1 MASLANILEQLRGF
15 DVEHAMGLRPPCP
28 DVALELDRQSMTL
41 VRLKPK
47 RRRRPTLEAY
57 KIQMSNTAGV
67 PATIFDQEMIGAEP
81 LSELLRGLYESAG
94 TRPGRVSLVLP
105 DNLAKISLV
114 TLPER
119 PPSRK
124 QLEEAVRFKMRR
136 SVPFRLRDAALS
148 YQVIPGEGKA
158 VTILVALIR
167 RSLIERYEQALEMIG
182 ARPGLIDLCTPSLLN
197 LCRKELAAAASS
209 GDVALL
215 NSARNYFSLVIFRD
229 QRLIFFRCKT
239 YSMRAEPTAE
249 INGLLARE
257 VDYSLSYYEEKLS
270 GEGIGT
276 LLVRSA
282 DTAVEE
288 VTRDLS
294 GLDVKQ
300 VQPIDPVVAIPF
312 ADGQQV
318 DSPTAQRIAPALGAA
333 TGRR

>member
-1 MASLANILEQLRGF
+1 MASLADMLEQLRGF
-15 DVEHAMGLRPPCP
+15 DLERAMGLRPPNP

-47 RRRRPTLEAY
+47 RRGRPTLEAY
-57 KIQMSNTAGV
+57 KIQTLNQAGV
-67 PATIFDQEMIGAEP
+67 PATIFDQDVVGPER
-81 LSELLRGLYESAG
+81 LSEQLRGLYESAG
-94 TRPGRVSLVLP
+94 SRPGRMSLVLP

-114 TLPER
+114 SLPER

-148 YQVIPGEGKA
+148 YQVIPGEGKS

-167 RSLIERYEQALEMIG
+167 RSLVQRCEQALEAIG

-197 LCRKELAAAASS
+197 LCREELAAAAPS

-215 NSARNYFSLVIFRD
+215 NCAQNYFSLVIFRGE
-229 QRLIFFRCKT
+229 RLIFFRCKT
-239 YSMRAEPTAE
+239 YSMRAEPPAE
-249 INGLLARE
+249 VNGLLARE

-282 DTAVEE
+282 DNPVEQ
-288 VTRDLS
+288 VTGDLN

-300 VQPIDPVVAIPF
+300 VQPIDPVVAIPS
-312 ADGQQV
+312 ADGQKV

-333 TGRR
+333 GGRS